1 MTTGRINQIAIAIPR
16 RRRRVVMV
24 CLTGLAWSPAQR
36 YPPPSYHL
44 VWFSVALMLVGSF
57 TLLKEAR
64 VTLSRDKQLTSAVTS
79 FSLTA
84 SRRHLLVSFIIRH
97 QLVPSI
103 QSRSVWE
110 SYIWQSVQ
118 AELCISGTSEH
129 ATRDQLHNWNRAVH
143 AKRQLSVSNIR
154 HWYRYNNSQR
164 EAVSLSAYT

>member
-110 SYIWQSVQ
+110 SAIYIYMYDSPSKPSFAYQVPQSMPPETSFTTGIEQ
-118 AELCISGTSEH
+118 YMRSDNYPYPISGTDIDTI
-129 ATRDQLHNWNRAVH
+129 TRNG
-143 AKRQLSVSNIR
+143 RQ
-154 HWYRYNNSQR
+154 
-164 EAVSLSAYT
+164 

>member
-57 TLLKEAR
+57 TLLKEAQ

-110 SYIWQSVQ
+110 SAIYIYICMTVRPSRALHIRYLRASHPRPASQLESSSTCEATTIRIQYQ
-118 AELCISGTSEH
+118 ALISI
-129 ATRDQLHNWNRAVH
+129 Q
-143 AKRQLSVSNIR
+143 
-154 HWYRYNNSQR
+154 
-164 EAVSLSAYT
+164 